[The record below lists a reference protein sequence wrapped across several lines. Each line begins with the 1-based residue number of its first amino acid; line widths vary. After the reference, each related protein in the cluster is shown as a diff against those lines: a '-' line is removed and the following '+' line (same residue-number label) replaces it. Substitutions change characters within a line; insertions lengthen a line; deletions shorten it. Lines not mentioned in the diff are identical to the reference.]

1 MTTVRIK
8 LNSINSILAKRKLQ
22 KNGPAQVYFTKQCEK
37 AFNSYVPWLTGNL
50 KDVEVNIGADYIKY
64 NASYARKQF
73 YTNRG
78 MGKQGTSR
86 GGLRGKRWDKRSWN
100 DKGEEILIKTA
111 KFIGGKKG

>member
-8 LNSINSILAKRKLQ
+8 LNSKQSILAKRKLQ
-22 KNGPAQVYFTKQCEK
+22 KNGPAQTYFTKECEK

-50 KDVEVNIGADYIKY
+50 KDVEVDIGVDYIKY
-64 NASYARKQF
+64 KAPYAKKQF
-73 YTNRG
+73 YTNQG
-78 MGKQGTSR
+78 KGKQGTSR

-100 DKGEEILIKTA
+100 DKGDEVLMKIA